1 MKGLDRMSNN
11 LSGKVALIT
20 GGSRG
25 IGLGIVNSLVN
36 KGVNIAFTYEKSTN
50 AAQSIVNHIEKAGK
64 KALAIKANNTKP
76 EEIIHAVNQTVDK
89 YGKLDILVNNAGI
102 FPYGPYEDVTLEEF
116 DNTLAIHVKAVFVAI
131 QAATLH
137 MKSGGRIIN
146 IGSCLAERVPEP
158 GVALYAMSKSALSGL
173 TKGLARDLG
182 SRNITVNTVN
192 PGSTDTDMNPAD
204 GPGAKEELKHIALGR
219 YGQVEDIAAMV
230 THLAGDGGR
239 NITGTSIAV
248 DGGFSA

>member
-1 MKGLDRMSNN
+1 MSNN
-11 LSGKVALIT
+11 LFGKVALIT

-25 IGLGIVNSLVN
+25 IGLGIVNRLVEE
-36 KGVNIAFTYEKSTN
+36 GVNVAFTYEKSTN
-50 AAQSIVNHIEKAGK
+50 AAQSIVNQIEKIGK
-64 KALAIKANNTKP
+64 KALAIQANSANP
-76 EEIIHAVNQTVDK
+76 EEIIHAVNQTVDVF
-89 YGKLDILVNNAGI
+89 GKLDILVNNAGI
-102 FPYGPYEDVTLEEF
+102 FPYGPYDEVTLKEF
-116 DNTLAIHVKAVFVAI
+116 DYTLAIHVKAVFVAI

-137 MKSGGRIIN
+137 MKSSGRIIN

-158 GVALYAMSKSALSGL
+158 GVALYAMSKSALIGL

-204 GPGAKEELKHIALGR
+204 GPDTKEELKHIALGR

-239 NITGTSIAV
+239 NITGASIAV